1 MKKITLTTCVGHNV
15 PSLPRAPA
23 APSPWLPPA
32 WGTGPAALPE
42 LPSLPE
48 EHSGHPFLSL
58 SSRCLSLS
66 VTRESIRALP
76 AHVLAVE
83 DQQVSLLPKP
93 EEDWEWE
100 GPSLWSLE
108 RQHGVEQNPRELHLP
123 R

>member
-1 MKKITLTTCVGHNV
+1 MAVERSLCGLDEENNPDHNV

-83 DQQVSLLPKP
+83 VSHLSP
-93 EEDWEWE
+93 EAL
-100 GPSLWSLE
+100 SSS
-108 RQHGVEQNPRELHLP
+108 PR
-123 R
+123 